1 MTTDFD
7 KNKELESQEEV
18 QKKHGITRR
27 MLAGIAVGA
36 VVAAATG
43 GSKQASAEG
52 PSEAQTAVN
61 TGVLISEIKQIY
73 QQTKEWIGDW
83 NTFVGTF
90 NQSMQ
95 FAKDAYTM
103 LTQPQNNIFYQQFK
117 QMVDY
122 VDTQLTKGGNFLDYR
137 LDYLYPVLFDK
148 IDGMMLQVTNL
159 NYRYKTLAIRSY
171 FQDKPGADEND
182 PTHKND
188 SNTKYDNSNIGKT
201 IRRVSTDT
209 ADYGVTRAK
218 IEAFQSVSE
227 NTKQSINNIPLNPGP
242 PKNGEAPQ
250 KSRGQIFQ
258 ELSAPASMDIQI
270 EQLRLL
276 NEISMKLTNLMLVM
290 SKIGEPP
297 IVADNEQ
304 VVSSDVVKKI
314 INNDMAK
321 GTSNIQADTSV
332 LSNTS
337 STK

>member
-1 MTTDFD
+1 MTTDINQ
-7 KNKELESQEEV
+7 NKELEIQEEEV
-18 QKKHGITRR
+18 QKKQGVTRR

-36 VVAAATG
+36 VVAAAV
-43 GSKQASAEG
+43 GSSKPASAEG

-61 TGVLISEIKQIY
+61 TGLLLTEMKKIY
-73 QQTKEWIGDW
+73 EQSKEWIGDW
-83 NTFVGTF
+83 NSFVGNF

-148 IDGMMLQVTNL
+148 IDGMMLQVSNL
-159 NYRYKTLAIRSY
+159 NYRYKNLAIKGY
-171 FQDKPGADEND
+171 FKDNPGADEND
-182 PTHKND
+182 NNHQNA
-188 SNTKYDNSNIGKT
+188 SNTTYNNSNIGKT

-209 ADYGVTRAK
+209 ANYGVTRAK
-218 IEAFQSVSE
+218 IEAYQSVSDG
-227 NTKQSINNIPLNPGP
+227 TKQSIINIPLNPGP

-276 NEISMKLTNLMLVM
+276 NEISMKLTNLMLVV

-297 IVADNEQ
+297 IVADNEH
-304 VVSSDVVKKI
+304 VISSDAVKKI
-314 INNDMAK
+314 IQDDMSK
-321 GTSNIQADTSV
+321 GSSNIQADTSV
-332 LSNTS
+332 LSS
-337 STK
+337 KK

>member
-1 MTTDFD
+1 MTTDINQ
-7 KNKELESQEEV
+7 NKEAETQEEEV

-36 VVAAATG
+36 VVAAATS
-43 GSKQASAEG
+43 GSSKAMAEG
-52 PSEAQTAVN
+52 PSEAQTALN
-61 TGVLISEIKQIY
+61 TGTLVTEIKQIY
-73 QQTKEWIGDW
+73 EQTKEWIGDW
-83 NTFVGTF
+83 NSFVGNF

-148 IDGMMLQVTNL
+148 IDGMMLQVSNL
-159 NYRYKTLAIRSY
+159 NYRYKNLAIKGY
-171 FQDKPGADEND
+171 FKDNPSADEND
-182 PTHKND
+182 NNHQNA
-188 SNTKYDNSNIGKT
+188 SNTTYNNSNIGKT

-209 ADYGVTRAK
+209 ANYGVTRAK
-218 IEAFQSVSE
+218 IEAYQSVSDG
-227 NTKQSINNIPLNPGP
+227 TKQSIINIPLNPGP

-276 NEISMKLTNLMLVM
+276 NEISMKLTNLMLVV

-297 IVADNEQ
+297 IVADNEH
-304 VVSSDVVKKI
+304 VISSDAVKKI
-314 INNDMAK
+314 IQDDMSK
-321 GTSNIQADTSV
+321 GSSNIQADTSV
-332 LSNTS
+332 LSS
-337 STK
+337 KK